1 MTIYHLHGDD
11 AGETHLTPI
20 ETIVYDSEAAGE
32 SFGSSKRVRVGPTF
46 AAYDLGFAEC
56 IDPLQDSGLHV
67 ATRRQLLAIMKG
79 QYEIIT
85 TSGDQVV
92 LQPGDLLFPDDV
104 DSKGHWSKE
113 VVGSEPLTMVS
124 VGIPDDWELP
134 KS

>member
-1 MTIYHLHGDD
+1 MTLSWRARVLGRPS
-11 AGETHLTPI
+11 A
-20 ETIVYDSEAAGE
+20 
-32 SFGSSKRVRVGPTF
+32 VRVGPTF

-56 IDPLQDSGLHV
+56 VDPLQDSGLHV
-67 ATRRQLLAIMKG
+67 ATRRQMLAIMKG
-79 QYEIIT
+79 NYEIIT

-92 LQPGDLLFPDDV
+92 LQPGDLLFTDDV